1 MTKKQPNPNP
11 SKSKAMAYFEYV
23 LLALCLA
30 VIALRTT
37 FTEGPV
43 TQSTTFAANL
53 SDSLYSLSV
62 STVLILAFI
71 LWIVCSFCSRNFIYK
86 RTGMEIGLGI
96 FCVGALVACLAAA
109 DKRLAMTDI
118 TVFLA
123 PPLTA
128 FMLVQILDSQA
139 KIKIMLAVI
148 AALGVISVYQCTE
161 QFFVSN
167 QMTIE
172 QYEQDPQSLLGPMG
186 IKPDSFQ
193 QFHFE
198 HRLYSKGVRGY
209 FTTRNSA
216 GSFALMALFAA
227 VALFV
232 DKLKNRQSGAS
243 DLKYLIGCGFGVVAI
258 LFALGLTRSKGAMIG
273 LFFATAVLIVLML
286 LGKWLKAHKRAILIA
301 CLLLAIAG
309 TGAVVM
315 YGLSHGRLPGGGSML
330 VRWQYWHASAKMY
343 AEQPLT
349 GVGPGNFG
357 DFYTRYK
364 PAAAL
369 ESVADPHN
377 FPLSILTQYGPL
389 GLLGFLVMLLAPL
402 WKLIATTSGPPY
414 KEINRLKP
422 TFRTQAIFFLI
433 VIPTTLLFIRP
444 ILMPEVFAE
453 SLDVIIYVIVTMH
466 VAPVAVF
473 IIAFLLFTGPLLKTR
488 DSKTDIRNTNTAIA
502 VFCAILGV
510 ALHNLIDFAIFEPG
524 ILTTFW
530 ALLACLI
537 AIDYHTKSRPPI
549 ALNPKPFVKILIV
562 AAALVTSWVYFSY
575 VIAPVARSTAG
586 IRQANT
592 VIYSGQ
598 SEYAHELL
606 EKAANDDVLSPSA
619 LYFNGQLYQDEYEM
633 ALDKNR
639 DLLLRAE
646 SCLQSAIGRSNA
658 EFKNFE
664 RLTDIYR
671 LLAETSIGQE
681 KTDWLNK
688 AYEAASQ
695 AVERYP
701 GCGRLHFKQAQIAD
715 QMGNA
720 EIAVEQYTKAIEI
733 EDEYRDQFRQ
743 LYPEREDIVSRIDK
757 NMYLYA
763 KERVEELSKKSDS

>member
-1 MTKKQPNPNP
+1 MTKKPPNPNL
-11 SKSKAMAYFEYV
+11 SKSKALEYFEYV

-37 FTEGPV
+37 FTEGPT
-43 TQSTTFAANL
+43 TQSSTFAANL
-53 SDSLYSLSV
+53 GDSLYSLSV
-62 STVLILAFI
+62 STVLIMAFF
-71 LWIVCSFCSRNFIYK
+71 LWIVWNFCSKSFIYR

-96 FCVGALVACLAAA
+96 FCVGALVAGLAAA

-118 TVFLA
+118 AVFLA
-123 PPLTA
+123 PLLTA

-172 QYEQDPQSLLGPMG
+172 QYEQDPQSLLDPMG
-186 IKPDSFQ
+186 IKPGSFQ
-193 QFHFE
+193 QFLFE

-216 GSFALMALFAA
+216 GSFALMALFTAI
-227 VALFV
+227 ALFV

-243 DLKYLIGCGFGVVAI
+243 DLKYFIGCGFGAVAI

-273 LFFATAVLIVLML
+273 LFFASAVLIVLML
-286 LGKWLKAHKRAILIA
+286 FGNWLKAHKRAILAA
-301 CLLLAIAG
+301 CLLLGIAG
-309 TGAVVM
+309 GLAVVS

-343 AEQPLT
+343 ADQPLT
-349 GVGPGNFG
+349 GIGPGNFG

-389 GLLGFLVMLLAPL
+389 GLLGFLAMLLVPL
-402 WKLIATTSGPPY
+402 WRMIAATSAAPSI
-414 KEINRLKP
+414 ERNRLRP
-422 TFRTQAIFFLI
+422 TFRTEAIIFMI
-433 VIPTTLLFIRP
+433 AISTALLFIRP
-444 ILMPEVFAE
+444 LLMPETFAE
-453 SLDVIIYVIVTMH
+453 TMDVIIYVIVTMH
-466 VAPVAVF
+466 IAPAAVF
-473 IIAFLLFTGPLLKTR
+473 VIAFVLFAGPLLKTR
-488 DSKTDIRNTNTAIA
+488 DSKSEIRNTNTAVA

-524 ILTTFW
+524 VLTTFW
-530 ALLACLI
+530 AMMACLI
-537 AIDYHTKSRPPI
+537 AIDSHINSRPP
-549 ALNPKPFVKILIV
+549 LVLKPKPFVKILIV
-562 AAALVTSWVYFSY
+562 TAALATSWVYFSY
-575 VIAPVARSTAG
+575 VYVPVARSTAR
-586 IRQANT
+586 IQQANSA
-592 VIYSGQ
+592 IFSGQ
-598 SEYAHELL
+598 FEYAHELL
-606 EKAANDDVLSPSA
+606 EKAANDDVLSSSTLSLNGR
-619 LYFNGQLYQDEYEM
+619 LYLRHYEM

-646 SCLQSAIGRSNA
+646 TCLQSAIGRNDA
-658 EFKNFE
+658 AFKNFE

-671 LLAETSIGQE
+671 LLAETSIEQE
-681 KTDWLNK
+681 KTDWLIK
-688 AYEAASQ
+688 AFETASQ
-695 AVERYP
+695 AVKRYP

-720 EIAVEQYTKAIEI
+720 NVAIEQYKKAIEI
-733 EDEYRDQFRQ
+733 EDEYRAQFRQ
-743 LYPEREDIVSRIDK
+743 IYPEREDIVSRLDK
-757 NMYLYA
+757 NKYFYA
-763 KERVEELSKKSDS
+763 KERVEELSKKSDI